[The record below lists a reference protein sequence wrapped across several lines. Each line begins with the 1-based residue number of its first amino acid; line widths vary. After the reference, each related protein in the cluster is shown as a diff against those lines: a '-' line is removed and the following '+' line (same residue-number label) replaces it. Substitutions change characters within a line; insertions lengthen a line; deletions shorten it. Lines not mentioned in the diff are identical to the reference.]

1 MSALDRVL
9 WLVQFPG
16 MDLQYSAP
24 PLITAWASVIFSPLL
39 WLLWTL
45 VWFPSQTLLFN
56 FLQTDSG
63 AARFSPGI

>member
-24 PLITAWASVIFSPLL
+24 PLITAWASVIFFPAVV
-39 WLLWTL
+39 TAVNTCL
-45 VWFPSQTLLFN
+45 VSLSDTVI
-56 FLQTDSG
+56 DSG